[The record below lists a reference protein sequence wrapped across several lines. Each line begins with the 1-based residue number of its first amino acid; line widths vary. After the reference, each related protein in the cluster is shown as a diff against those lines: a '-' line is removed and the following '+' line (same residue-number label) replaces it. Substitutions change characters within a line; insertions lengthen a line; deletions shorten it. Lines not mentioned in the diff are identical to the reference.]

1 MKLERHEEHKQQS
14 NVKHEEQRHGLG
26 THVKNAYQ
34 WTKRFGQTKRR
45 EKKHREGKCESQHNT
60 LMIEPSK

>member
-45 EKKHREGKCESQHNT
+45 EKNTEKGSVNHNT
-60 LMIEPSK
+60 TH